1 MSNQSGTQAV
11 DRAARLLSEVVHSA
25 DPMTFTGLSAATGLA
40 KSTTSRLLLA
50 LERNGLVRRDDH
62 GRFLPGE
69 MFVSFAWRGGA
80 KAGLVAVAQPFLE
93 RLGKATGETINLG
106 VASNGTVEQI
116 AQVDSTFLIG
126 GTNWIGMSVP
136 LHCSALGKVLLAY
149 GTAQLPGGVLERRTD
164 KTITTEAAL
173 RTDLATVRAC
183 GYAVT
188 DEELEP
194 GLIAVATPIRGY
206 DGAVV
211 AALSVSAPTNRMSR
225 DGVATV
231 AGYCAEEAAGLSAV
245 LGYRQR
251 AAGRTGRRVRHEA
264 SRRQQMTTEELLG
277 QLYDQTLVGNRPAV
291 LELTNAGL
299 AMGLGPE
306 MLLYEALI
314 PSLEE
319 VGARFERG
327 DFFVPE
333 MLIAGKAMAG
343 ALEILRPLLAETGAQ
358 TIGKIVMGTVKGDVH
373 DIGKNLVNIM
383 FEGAGFH
390 VIDLGVQVS
399 PEKFVEA
406 IKEHKPN
413 IVGFSAFLTTTMP
426 MFKANIN
433 ALQKSGL
440 RDQVIVMVGGAP
452 VTQEYADV
460 VGADGYASDASAAVV
475 RAKELLAQ
483 RRATVSV

>member
-11 DRAARLLSEVVHSA
+11 DRAARLLAEVVHSA
-25 DPMTFTGLSAATGLA
+25 DPVTFTGLSAATGLA

-80 KAGLVAVAQPFLE
+80 EAGLVAVAQPFLD

-106 VASNGTVEQI
+106 VASNGMVEQI

-136 LHCSALGKVLLAY
+136 LHCSALGKVLLAF
-149 GTAQLPGGVLERRTD
+149 GTVPISGPISGQLSGGPLERRTD
-164 KTITTEAAL
+164 KTITSEAAL
-173 RTDLATVRAC
+173 RADLARVRAR

-225 DGVATV
+225 DSVPAI

-251 AAGRTGRRVRHEA
+251 GAKQTRKAG
-264 SRRQQMTTEELLG
+264 
-277 QLYDQTLVGNRPAV
+277 
-291 LELTNAGL
+291 
-299 AMGLGPE
+299 
-306 MLLYEALI
+306 
-314 PSLEE
+314 
-319 VGARFERG
+319 
-327 DFFVPE
+327 
-333 MLIAGKAMAG
+333 
-343 ALEILRPLLAETGAQ
+343 
-358 TIGKIVMGTVKGDVH
+358 
-373 DIGKNLVNIM
+373 
-383 FEGAGFH
+383 
-390 VIDLGVQVS
+390 
-399 PEKFVEA
+399 
-406 IKEHKPN
+406 
-413 IVGFSAFLTTTMP
+413 
-426 MFKANIN
+426 
-433 ALQKSGL
+433 
-440 RDQVIVMVGGAP
+440 
-452 VTQEYADV
+452 
-460 VGADGYASDASAAVV
+460 
-475 RAKELLAQ
+475 
-483 RRATVSV
+483 